1 MSCIAQAQNEFN
13 AAIHGAQRRLERE
26 YISLQN
32 CELDSPSIRIMS
44 YNILADYLVNEH
56 IDLYRYCKEEDLAW
70 ENRCRK
76 ILDEILFYS
85 PAILCLQEAQEKHL
99 YENLLPTLKENQ
111 YKLAIFQKR
120 TSDNKHDGCAILY
133 KSNILKLIG
142 TKGLE
147 LYVQDHPILDRDN
160 AAVISRF
167 QVINDNNNNYSNN
180 VSANREKTESNT
192 INSDIIVATIHVV
205 FNPKRGDIK
214 MEQSH
219 LLCETIS
226 KFIDETGNSTS
237 STTPTTLKPAV
248 FICGDFNSGEN
259 SAIYKFFR
267 TGNVDLTG
275 VDHRKISG
283 KNAMYM
289 INNIQKSNAINRMN
303 NGHNRKNSRYD
314 ATKKIIYEHSL
325 GKLSSLYDCTIDG
338 NMNYTNNNK
347 YNHNNIGRN
356 EPWFTSFSNGK
367 HPTTVDF
374 LYFTPTNIQP
384 KGYFSVP
391 TYNYIKRIGHMP
403 NELQPS
409 DHVSLIGDFSFNAS
423 PVNSTNNFIVPPLAE
438 NSALTSWPSLGES
451 VSKKTASNNAWPA
464 LGDGNKRTAT
474 ETIRNSNSSAKTKKK
489 KKYVKLSL
497 GNY

>member
-1 MSCIAQAQNEFN
+1 MSSIAQAQNELN
-13 AAIHGAQRRLERE
+13 AAIHNAQRRPERE
-26 YISLQN
+26 YIPLQN
-32 CELDSPSIRIMS
+32 CELDSPSIRILS
-44 YNILADYLVNEH
+44 YNILADYLVNEN
-56 IDLYRYCKEEDLAW
+56 INLYRYCKEIDLAW
-70 ENRCRK
+70 ENRCKK

-99 YENLLPTLKENQ
+99 YEDLLPTLKENQ

-133 KSNILKLIG
+133 KSNVLKLIR

-160 AAVISRF
+160 VAVISRF
-167 QVINDNNNNYSNN
+167 QFINDNKNKCSNSGSTN
-180 VSANREKTESNT
+180 TEKTASNT
-192 INSDIIVATIHVV
+192 IESDIIVATIHVV
-205 FNPKRGDIK
+205 FNPKRGDVK

-219 LLCETIS
+219 LLCEFIS
-226 KFIDETGNSTS
+226 EFVNETGNSTS
-237 STTPTTLKPAV
+237 STTPTILKPAL

-289 INNIQKSNAINRMN
+289 INNIQKSNAMNRMN
-303 NGHNRKNSRYD
+303 NGRNGRNNRYD
-314 ATKKIIYEHSL
+314 AAKKIIYEHSL
-325 GKLSSLYDCTIDG
+325 GELSSLYDCTIDG
-338 NMNYTNNNK
+338 NMNYTNNNR
-347 YNHNNIGRN
+347 YNHNNIGSN
-356 EPWFTSFSNGK
+356 EPWFTSFSNGN

-374 LYFTPTNIQP
+374 LYFTPTNVQP

-391 TYNYIKRIGHMP
+391 NYNYIKRIGHMP

-409 DHVSLIGDFSFNAS
+409 DHVSLIGDFSFNTP
-423 PVNSTNNFIVPPLAE
+423 PVNGTNNFIVPPPVE
-438 NSALTSWPSLGES
+438 NSELSSWPSLGES
-451 VSKKTASNNAWPA
+451 TSKKTSSNNAWPA

-474 ETIRNSNSSAKTKKK
+474 QTIRSSNSSAKAKKK